1 MKADN
6 RNIFAVKAFLRE
18 YLDLRKDKDNELA
31 TVDSIRKGVEF
42 KGANLWILIFA
53 IFMASLGLN
62 VNSTAVI
69 IGAMLISPLM
79 GPIMGVGLSVG
90 LNDFELMKRSLKSFL
105 ITTAFS
111 VTTATIFF
119 LFTPIAEAQSELLA
133 RTSPTIY
140 DVFIAL
146 FGGLAGVVAL
156 STKEKGNVIPGVAI
170 ATALMPPLCTA
181 GYGLASGNLIY
192 FLGAFYLYF
201 INSVF
206 ISLATFIGVRLMH
219 FQRKEFVDKNREK
232 KVRQYIV
239 FIVILTMCPAIYLTM
254 GIIRSTFFET
264 AANRFVSEQL
274 NFDNTQVL
282 NKKIHYEGDSCEIRV
297 VLIGPEVPE
306 ASIAI
311 ARSKMKDYKL
321 ENTKLIVLQGM
332 NNNDAMDLSSIRAMV
347 MEDFYKNSEQRL
359 QEQQVKITTLQ
370 KSLERYK
377 SYDEMSRKI
386 IPELKVLYPSVTAL
400 SISHTIE
407 TTVDSMKTDTIAL
420 AVLKFTR
427 RPKNDEKEKISAWLQ
442 ARVGAKKLRLIVEE

>member
-6 RNIFAVKAFLRE
+6 RNIFAIKAFLRE

-90 LNDFELMKRSLKSFL
+90 MNDFELMKRSLKSFL

-111 VTTATIFF
+111 VTTATVFF

-232 KVRQYIV
+232 KVRKYIV
-239 FIVILTMCPAIYLTM
+239 LIVILTMCPAIYLTM
-254 GIIRSTFFET
+254 GIIRSTFFEA

-332 NNNDAMDLSSIRAMV
+332 NNNEAMDMSSIRAMV

-359 QEQQVKITTLQ
+359 QEQQVKIATVQ
-370 KSLERYK
+370 QSLERYK

-386 IPELKVLYPSVTAL
+386 IPELKVLYPSVMAL

-427 RPKNDEKEKISAWLQ
+427 HPKNEEKAKISAWLQ